1 MDFQC
6 PNGHENYF
14 TFDYWRRHR
23 ECPICKSNR
32 YYRMNDSAPKSKGFR
47 ILAFDQASGTS
58 GWAVYDDQELIKYG
72 AWTSDGNHS
81 TEKIMKT
88 KNWVANMIQMWKPD
102 LVIFEDIQLQK
113 TEHGEEQV
121 LTFKKLAHLQGVL
134 KNYCYENGYIFKIVP
149 PATWRAHSQVKG
161 TNRTDKKKSAQLIVK
176 KLYDMN
182 VTQDEAD
189 AILIGRWAAHDRKQ
203 NIMIQF

>member
-6 PNGHENYF
+6 PCGHENF
-14 TFDYWRRHR
+14 MTFEYWRRHK

-47 ILAFDQASGTS
+47 ILAFDQASGIS
-58 GWAVYDDQELIKYG
+58 GWSVYDDDELIKYG
-72 AWTSDGNHS
+72 AQDSGAIHS

-88 KNWVANMIQMWKPD
+88 KSWVANMIQMWKPD

-113 TEHGEEQV
+113 NERGEEQV

-134 KNYCYENGYIFKIVP
+134 QNYCYENGFIFKMAP
-149 PATWRAHSQVKG
+149 PQTWRAHSKVKG
-161 TNRTDKKKSAQLIVK
+161 STRTDKKKSAQLIVK
-176 KLYDMN
+176 KLYDIK
-182 VTQDEAD
+182 VTEDEAD
-189 AILIGRWAAHDRKQ
+189 AILIGRWGVSDRKQ
-203 NIMIQF
+203 NMMIQF